1 MNPTDAKSSAFLLS
15 LRGEKMKLP
24 LTPPLPGLNMCLGIL
39 ASCML
44 TKNPGRDSSDPPLL
58 PPSWHEIKTI
68 ILGSIHWRLEPSQG
82 FPCGSDG
89 KESAHSAVDQ
99 GVWSLSWEDPVEEG
113 IATHSSILA
122 WRIPWT
128 EEPGRLQSMGLQ
140 RVRHDWSDL
149 AHTHRSI
156 SLIKKEI
163 SIITAHKHFLLLL
176 FIHFP
181 NFTAVLT
188 P

>member
-89 KESAHSAVDQ
+89 KESARSVGDQ
-99 GVWSLSWEDPVEEG
+99 GLIPELGRSCGGGYSYPLQYSCLENPMNRGAWW
-113 IATHSSILA
+113 ATVHGVAKSQTWLKWFS
-122 WRIPWT
+122 
-128 EEPGRLQSMGLQ
+128 
-140 RVRHDWSDL
+140 
-149 AHTHRSI
+149 TH
-156 SLIKKEI
+156 
-163 SIITAHKHFLLLL
+163 AQKH
-176 FIHFP
+176 
-181 NFTAVLT
+181 LT
-188 P
+188 H